1 MTTISVDTCKP
12 VVASS
17 INPEFIRR
25 CREAAARRRKDY
37 LAELKLAYLAEIDAS
52 YGEWEYRRRIEAS
65 WAEAEGE
72 L

>member
-1 MTTISVDTCKP
+1 MTTISVDTRKP

-25 CREAAARRRKDY
+25 CREAAEARRKKE
-37 LAELKLAYLAEIDAS
+37 ATLAYLSEIDAS

-65 WAEAEGE
+65 WAEAGRE